1 MNEIEKM
8 IKTVGGSVD
17 EYRHLLEKT
26 EIAKTKSQETVEI
39 TVGALDNMIDYMD
52 ELIYQHKDE
61 NADLAT
67 HPFEVGFLDYLISV
81 RDKQRNKGDKNE
93 QNKKTK

>member
-17 EYRHLLEKT
+17 EYKHLLEKT

-39 TVGALDNMIDYMD
+39 TVGALDNMISYMR
-52 ELIYQHKDE
+52 ELIYEYKDE
-61 NADLAT
+61 EADSAT

-81 RDKQRNKGDKNE
+81 
-93 QNKKTK
+93 KTKHLKKENNNG

>member
-17 EYRHLLEKT
+17 EYKHLLEKT

-39 TVGALDNMIDYMD
+39 TVGALDNMISYMR
-52 ELIYQHKDE
+52 ELIYEYKDE
-61 NADLAT
+61 EADSAT

-81 RDKQRNKGDKNE
+81 RDKQR
-93 QNKKTK
+93 KKENNNG

>member
-8 IKTVGGSVD
+8 IKAVGGSID
-17 EYRHLLEKT
+17 EYREVEKMIS
-26 EIAKTKSQETVEI
+26 EVKEHKTVEI

-81 RDKQRNKGDKNE
+81 RAKHLKQGGK
-93 QNKKTK
+93 

>member
-8 IKTVGGSVD
+8 IKAVGGSID
-17 EYRHLLEKT
+17 EYREVEKMIS
-26 EIAKTKSQETVEI
+26 EVKEHKTVEI

-52 ELIYQHKDE
+52 ELIYQYKDE

-67 HPFEVGFLDYLISV
+67 HPFGVGFLDYLISV
-81 RDKQRNKGDKNE
+81 RAKHLKQGGK
-93 QNKKTK
+93 

>member
-26 EIAKTKSQETVEI
+26 EMVKTKSQETVEI

-81 RDKQRNKGDKNE
+81 RAKHLKQGGK
-93 QNKKTK
+93 

>member
-17 EYRHLLEKT
+17 EYKHLLEKT

-39 TVGALDNMIDYMD
+39 TVGALDNMIDYMN
-52 ELIYQHKDE
+52 ELIFQYKQKFDE
-61 NADLAT
+61 DADRTT

-81 RDKQRNKGDKNE
+81 
-93 QNKKTK
+93 KTKLKQGGK

>member
-8 IKTVGGSVD
+8 IETVGSSVD
-17 EYRHLLEKT
+17 EYKHLLEKT

-39 TVGALDNMIDYMD
+39 TVGALDNMISYMR
-52 ELIYQHKDE
+52 ELIYEYKDE
-61 NADLAT
+61 EADSAT

-81 RDKQRNKGDKNE
+81 
-93 QNKKTK
+93 KTKLKQGGK

>member
-17 EYRHLLEKT
+17 EYKHLLEKT

-39 TVGALDNMIDYMD
+39 TVGALENMIEYMTT
-52 ELIYQHKDE
+52 LIYVYIDKD
-61 NADLAT
+61 ADRT
-67 HPFEVGFLDYLISV
+67 TYPFEVGFLDYLISV
-81 RDKQRNKGDKNE
+81 
-93 QNKKTK
+93 KTKLKKGGK

>member
-17 EYRHLLEKT
+17 EYKHLLEKT

-52 ELIYQHKDE
+52 ELIYQYKDE
-61 NADLAT
+61 NADRAT

-81 RDKQRNKGDKNE
+81 
-93 QNKKTK
+93 KTKHLKKENNNG

>member
-17 EYRHLLEKT
+17 EYKHLLEIT

-39 TVGALDNMIDYMD
+39 TVGALDNMISYMR
-52 ELIYQHKDE
+52 ELIYEYKDE
-61 NADLAT
+61 EADSAT

-81 RDKQRNKGDKNE
+81 RDKHINNL
-93 QNKKTK
+93 TKQGGK

>member
-39 TVGALDNMIDYMD
+39 TVGALHNMIDYMREYIYKLTGD
-52 ELIYQHKDE
+52 EHSD
-61 NADLAT
+61 NAT
-67 HPFEVGFLDYLISV
+67 HPFDMPFLDYLISV
-81 RDKQRNKGDKNE
+81 KDKQT
-93 QNKKTK
+93 KKENNNG

>member
-52 ELIYQHKDE
+52 ELISQHKDE

-81 RDKQRNKGDKNE
+81 KAKHLKKGGK
-93 QNKKTK
+93 